1 MQKRKAYE
9 NCFSMPRIFTCNSIW
24 WIVFLAV
31 DLAQE
36 ISEMGHNVTIYTT
49 DLDFSN
55 GSNKFNKKLPRIE
68 KFEKFL
74 INRTHVWFSLK
85 LFFVNTS
92 MSKEIENDKPD
103 IIHTIGLRS
112 FQSIIAW
119 RVSKKLNIPLVVS
132 DQGGLTTHPF
142 LAESGFFLKTLYKIQ
157 DFFIKKIINDAS
169 VISVANE
176 YEQKIFS
183 SLNKKSRIEIIRNG
197 VNLKKLVSKHNFKE
211 KYQINS
217 NFILF
222 VGRFSKS
229 KGIETLINA
238 FSIVKNELKDS
249 DIRLVIMGVDFGY
262 QAEMEKL
269 IKKLNLSEEIKVI
282 KNPPRDDVIS
292 AYGESEFLVLPSQWE
307 LSPLVPL
314 ESFAFKKPV
323 ISTNSHGIPYTVQNN
338 KNGILVEPENSLEL
352 SNAIVKLL
360 NDSKLR
366 EKLGLSGYNFVN
378 EECNCV
384 SMAKNSLKLYENIL
398 EEMQNELN
406 NE

>member
-1 MQKRKAYE
+1 VKIALVCPASLPATQ
-9 NCFSMPRIFTCNSIW
+9 FGG
-24 WIVFLAV
+24 IVFLAV

-49 DLDFSN
+49 DLDFSD
-55 GSNKFNKKLPRIE
+55 GPNKFNKKLPRIE

-157 DFFIKKIINDAS
+157 DFFIRKIINDAS

-217 NFILF
+217 RFILF

-238 FSIVKNELKDS
+238 FSIIKNELKVT
-249 DIRLVIMGVDFGY
+249 DIHLVIMGVDFGY
-262 QAEMEKL
+262 QTEMEKL

-352 SNAIVKLL
+352 SNAMVKLL
-360 NDSKLR
+360 NDTELR
-366 EKLGLSGYNFVN
+366 EKLGLAGYNFVN
-378 EECNCV
+378 EECNCI
-384 SMAKNSLKLYENIL
+384 SMAKNSLKLYEDIL
-398 EEMQNELN
+398 EEMQTRLN
-406 NE
+406 DE

>member
-1 MQKRKAYE
+1 MKIALVCPASLPATQ
-9 NCFSMPRIFTCNSIW
+9 FGG
-24 WIVFLAV
+24 IVFLAV

-55 GSNKFNKKLPRIE
+55 GPNKFNKKLPRIE

-157 DFFIKKIINDAS
+157 DLFIRKIINDAS

-197 VNLKKLVSKHNFKE
+197 INLKKLVSKHNFKE

-249 DIRLVIMGVDFGY
+249 DIHLVIMGVDFGY

-360 NDSKLR
+360 NDSELR

-384 SMAKNSLKLYENIL
+384 SMAKNSLKLYEDIL

>member
-1 MQKRKAYE
+1 MKIALVCPASLPATQ
-9 NCFSMPRIFTCNSIW
+9 FGG
-24 WIVFLAV
+24 IVFLAV

-55 GSNKFNKKLPRIE
+55 GPNKFNKKLPRIE

-249 DIRLVIMGVDFGY
+249 DIHLVIMGVDFGY

-352 SNAIVKLL
+352 SNAIMKLL

-384 SMAKNSLKLYENIL
+384 SMAKNSLKLYEDIL
-398 EEMQNELN
+398 EEMQNKLN

>member
-1 MQKRKAYE
+1 MKIALVCPASLPATQ
-9 NCFSMPRIFTCNSIW
+9 FGG
-24 WIVFLAV
+24 IVFLAV

-360 NDSKLR
+360 NDSELR
-366 EKLGLSGYNFVN
+366 EKLGQSGYNFVN

>member
-1 MQKRKAYE
+1 MKIALVCPASLPATQ
-9 NCFSMPRIFTCNSIW
+9 FGG
-24 WIVFLAV
+24 IVFLAV

-55 GSNKFNKKLPRIE
+55 GPNKFNKKLPRIE

-157 DFFIKKIINDAS
+157 DFFIRKIINDAS

-249 DIRLVIMGVDFGY
+249 DIHLVIMGVDFGY

-384 SMAKNSLKLYENIL
+384 SMAKNSLKLYEDIL

>member
-1 MQKRKAYE
+1 MKIALVCPASLPATQ
-9 NCFSMPRIFTCNSIW
+9 FGG
-24 WIVFLAV
+24 IVFLAV
-31 DLAQE
+31 DLARE

-55 GSNKFNKKLPRIE
+55 APNKFNKKLPRIE
-68 KFEKFL
+68 KFGKFL

-142 LAESGFFLKTLYKIQ
+142 LDESGFFLKTLYKIQ
-157 DFFIKKIINDAS
+157 DFFIRKIINDTS

-197 VNLKKLVSKHNFKE
+197 INLKKLVSKHNFKE

-249 DIRLVIMGVDFGY
+249 DIHLVIMGVNFGY

-269 IKKLNLSEEIKVI
+269 IKKLGLSKEIKVI

-360 NDSKLR
+360 NDSELR

-384 SMAKNSLKLYENIL
+384 SMAKNSLKLYEDIL

>member
-1 MQKRKAYE
+1 MKIALVCPASLPATQ
-9 NCFSMPRIFTCNSIW
+9 FGG
-24 WIVFLAV
+24 IVFLAV

-238 FSIVKNELKDS
+238 FSIVKNEQKDS
-249 DIRLVIMGVDFGY
+249 DIHLVIMGVDFGY

-360 NDSKLR
+360 NDSELR
-366 EKLGLSGYNFVN
+366 EKLGQSGYNFVN

-384 SMAKNSLKLYENIL
+384 SMAKNSLKLYEDIL

>member
-1 MQKRKAYE
+1 MKIALVCPASLPATQ
-9 NCFSMPRIFTCNSIW
+9 FGG
-24 WIVFLAV
+24 IVFLAV

-55 GSNKFNKKLPRIE
+55 GPNKFNKKLPRIE

-92 MSKEIENDKPD
+92 MSKEIKNDKPD

-142 LAESGFFLKTLYKIQ
+142 LDESGFFLKTLYKIQ
-157 DFFIKKIINDAS
+157 DFFIRKIINDTS

-197 VNLKKLVSKHNFKE
+197 INLKKLVSKHNFKE

-249 DIRLVIMGVDFGY
+249 NIHLVIMGVDFGY

-269 IKKLNLSEEIKVI
+269 IKKLNLSEEIKVM

-338 KNGILVEPENSLEL
+338 KNGILVEPGNSLEL

-360 NDSKLR
+360 NDSELR
-366 EKLGLSGYNFVN
+366 EKLGQSGYNFVN

-384 SMAKNSLKLYENIL
+384 SMAKNSLKLYEDIL

>member
-1 MQKRKAYE
+1 MKIALVCPASLPATQ
-9 NCFSMPRIFTCNSIW
+9 FGG
-24 WIVFLAV
+24 IVFLAV

-55 GSNKFNKKLPRIE
+55 GPNKFNKKLPRIE

-229 KGIETLINA
+229 KGIETLLNA

-249 DIRLVIMGVDFGY
+249 EIHLVIMGVDFGY
-262 QAEMEKL
+262 QSEMEKL
-269 IKKLNLSEEIKVI
+269 IKKLDLSEEIKVI

-338 KNGILVEPENSLEL
+338 KNGILVEPENSFEL

-360 NDSKLR
+360 NDSELR
-366 EKLGLSGYNFVN
+366 EKLGQSGYNFVN

-384 SMAKNSLKLYENIL
+384 SMAKNSLKLYEDIL
-398 EEMQNELN
+398 EEMQNKLN

>member
-1 MQKRKAYE
+1 MKIALVCPASLPATQ
-9 NCFSMPRIFTCNSIW
+9 FGG
-24 WIVFLAV
+24 IVFLAV

-55 GSNKFNKKLPRIE
+55 GPNKFNKKLPRIE

-197 VNLKKLVSKHNFKE
+197 INLKKLVSKHNFKE

-249 DIRLVIMGVDFGY
+249 DIHLVIMGVDFGY
-262 QAEMEKL
+262 QDEMEKL

-360 NDSKLR
+360 NDSELR

-384 SMAKNSLKLYENIL
+384 SMAKNSLKLYEDIL

>member
-1 MQKRKAYE
+1 MKIALVCPASLPATQ
-9 NCFSMPRIFTCNSIW
+9 FGG
-24 WIVFLAV
+24 IVFLAV

-157 DFFIKKIINDAS
+157 DFFIRKIINDAS

-197 VNLKKLVSKHNFKE
+197 INLKKLVSKHNFKE

-360 NDSKLR
+360 NDSELR
-366 EKLGLSGYNFVN
+366 EKLGQSGYNFVN

-384 SMAKNSLKLYENIL
+384 SMAKNSLKLYEDIL
-398 EEMQNELN
+398 EEMQNKLN

>member
-1 MQKRKAYE
+1 MKIALVCPASLPATQ
-9 NCFSMPRIFTCNSIW
+9 FGG
-24 WIVFLAV
+24 IVFLAV

-68 KFEKFL
+68 KFGKFL

-360 NDSKLR
+360 NDSELR
-366 EKLGLSGYNFVN
+366 EKLGQSGYNFVN

-384 SMAKNSLKLYENIL
+384 SMAKNSLKLYEDIL
-398 EEMQNELN
+398 EEMQNKLN

>member
-1 MQKRKAYE
+1 MKIALVCPASLPATQ
-9 NCFSMPRIFTCNSIW
+9 FGG
-24 WIVFLAV
+24 IVFLAV

-55 GSNKFNKKLPRIE
+55 GPNKFNKKLPRIE

-157 DFFIKKIINDAS
+157 DFFIRKIINDAS

-249 DIRLVIMGVDFGY
+249 DIHLVIMGVDFGY

-338 KNGILVEPENSLEL
+338 KNGILVEPENSFEL
-352 SNAIVKLL
+352 SNAIMKLL
-360 NDSKLR
+360 NDTELR

-384 SMAKNSLKLYENIL
+384 SMAKNSLKLYESIL
-398 EEMQNELN
+398 EETQNELN
-406 NE
+406 DE